1 MGFNHFSLLIGVRV
15 SVLTMLILTLVYMVL
30 QHQYY
35 VGSALVF
42 AVIVMVIWELVSF
55 VSKTNAQLT
64 RFVDAMRY
72 GDFGQRFDTG
82 LDAAGFGEL
91 GQSFSQIL
99 ANLNAARSEQEAN
112 LAHLKALVEH
122 VPVPLV
128 SIYHDDRVVM
138 HNNAARRLF
147 AGGKVTKLNDLGR
160 FGDEIVQQMRQVL
173 PGERRLTSFE
183 GDEVS
188 ERLTI
193 AATEIIQSGRTEK
206 LVSLQSIQGE
216 LDVAQLQAWQDLVR
230 VLTHEIMNSLTPV
243 SSLAKTS
250 LDLVNHAL
258 ENVYA
263 DSDAADDLNDA
274 REAVTAVARRSD
286 GLMQF
291 VESYRQ
297 LTRVPVVN
305 KAPVALEPLLE
316 RSARLAQPYLAE
328 AGIELDCSVV
338 PKDLTVDMDAG
349 LVEQVLLNLL
359 KNAAFA
365 VAGRKE
371 GGEKGYV
378 QLQARINR
386 RSRAVIE
393 VTDNGPGIDEDLAK
407 QIFVPFFTTKTDG
420 TGVGLALTRQVMIA
434 HGGNVS
440 LSKSDSDG
448 ARFTLT
454 F

>member
-1 MGFNHFSLLIGVRV
+1 MGFNRFSMLIGMRV
-15 SVLTMLILTLVYMVL
+15 AVLTALILLLVYTVL
-30 QHQYY
+30 EHQYY
-35 VGSALVF
+35 VGSSLIL
-42 AVIVMVIWELVSF
+42 AVAAAVIWELVSF

-64 RFVDAMRY
+64 RFVDALRY
-72 GDFGQRFDTG
+72 GDFGQRFDAG
-82 LDAAGFGEL
+82 LDAAGFGGL
-91 GQSFSQIL
+91 GESFSHIL
-99 ANLNAARSEQEAN
+99 ANLNDARAEQEAR

-128 SIYHDDRVVM
+128 SVFHDDKLVL

-147 AGGKVTKLNDLGR
+147 AGGAVTKLDDLDQ
-160 FGDEIVQQMRQVL
+160 FGGEMAQQMRQLL
-173 PGERRLTSFE
+173 PGERRLVSFE
-183 GDEVS
+183 GEDVS
-188 ERLTI
+188 ERMTI
-193 AATEIIQSGRTEK
+193 AATEIVQSGRAEK

-263 DSDAADDLNDA
+263 DSDAADDLTDA

-291 VESYRQ
+291 VESYRL
-297 LTRVPVVN
+297 LTRVPVVD
-305 KAPVALEPLLE
+305 KTSVALTPLLE
-316 RSARLAQPYLAE
+316 RATRLAQPYLEE
-328 AGIELDCSVV
+328 AGAELTCSVV
-338 PKDLTVDMDAG
+338 PADLSVDMDAG
-349 LVEQVLLNLL
+349 LIEQVLLNLL
-359 KNAAFA
+359 KNAAHA
-365 VAGRKE
+365 L
-371 GGEKGYV
+371 GGEDNGHV
-378 QLQARINR
+378 ELQARINR

-393 VTDNGPGIDEDLAK
+393 VMDNGPGVSDEIAK
-407 QIFVPFFTTKTDG
+407 QIFVPFFTTKTEG
-420 TGVGLALTRQVMIA
+420 SGVGLALTRQVMIA

-440 LSKSDSDG
+440 LSKSEAGG